1 MNDSIAIQPTGRLT
15 AILETAHALEAKLEA
30 ALDQAGLSGAKYSVL
45 SELVRSGEPLA
56 LSELASRLS
65 CVRSNMTQLVDRLE
79 ADGLVRRVS
88 CPTDRRSV
96 KAEITE
102 EGRRRQADGAQ
113 KVDTLETELA
123 SLISGVDGDAL
134 RRLLMALR

>member
-1 MNDSIAIQPTGRLT
+1 MNDQVEVKPPGHLW

-30 ALDQAGLSGAKYSVL
+30 TLDQAGLSGAKYSVL
-45 SELVRSGEPLA
+45 SELVRSGEAMP

-102 EGRRRQADGAQ
+102 EGQRRQADGAQ
-113 KVDTLETELA
+113 RVEKLEGELA
-123 SLISGVDGDAL
+123 SLMGEVDSDAL
-134 RRLLMALR
+134 QRLMVGLR

>member
-1 MNDSIAIQPTGRLT
+1 MNDNIAVQPSGRLT

-30 ALDQAGLSGAKYSVL
+30 TLDQAGLSGAKYSVL
-45 SELVRSGEPLA
+45 SELVRTGQPLA

-102 EGRRRQADGAQ
+102 EGQKRQADGAERVG
-113 KVDTLETELA
+113 KLEHDLA
-123 SLISGVDGDAL
+123 SLMSDVDGAALWRLMTAL
-134 RRLLMALR
+134 R

>member
-1 MNDSIAIQPTGRLT
+1 MNDMISQPPSRLT
-15 AILETAHALEAKLEA
+15 AILEMAHVLEGKLEA
-30 ALDQAGLSGAKYSVL
+30 TLDQAGLSGAKFSVL
-45 SELVRSGEPLA
+45 SELVRSDKPLP

-102 EGRRRQADGAQ
+102 EGRKRQAHGAQ
-113 KVDTLETELA
+113 RVEKLESELA
-123 SLISGVDGDAL
+123 SLVGDVDGDAL
-134 RRLLMALR
+134 RRLMVALQ